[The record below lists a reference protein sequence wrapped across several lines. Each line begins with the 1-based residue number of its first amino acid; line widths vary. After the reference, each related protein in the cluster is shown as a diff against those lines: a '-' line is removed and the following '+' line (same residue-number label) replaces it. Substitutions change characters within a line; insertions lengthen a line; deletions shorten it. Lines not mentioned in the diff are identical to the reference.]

1 MLRYKKKE
9 AREWGFKFLCIFA
22 ATDNAL
28 ISISMLSRIYR
39 FYRDGFRQM
48 TWGRTLWI
56 IILVKLFIMFFVL
69 RLIFFKPV
77 LAGQTTEQ
85 KQETV
90 GLNLTR

>member
-77 LAGQTTEQ
+77 LAGQTAEQ